1 MSHFTTIKTRL
12 TEKEPLLQAL
22 RDLGY
27 APVEGPIEIR
37 GYEDGRRR
45 VEIKISS
52 PNPDYDIGFHKA
64 DGFYECVAD
73 WFGLRDFDQTKFL
86 EDLIRRYAYHAARAK
101 LEEQGFTL
109 AAEETTKDGRVHMV
123 LRRIAPYGTSGN

>member
-12 TEKEPLLQAL
+12 AEKEPLLKAL
-22 RDLGY
+22 RDLGHE
-27 APVEGPIEIR
+27 PVEGPIEIR

-45 VEIKISS
+45 VDIKISS
-52 PNPDYDIGFHKA
+52 PNPDYDIGFQRK

-73 WFGLRDFDQTKFL
+73 WFGLRDFNQEKFVA
-86 EDLIRRYAYHAARAK
+86 DLTRRYAYHAARAK

-109 AAEETTKDGRVHMV
+109 AEEETTRDGRIHLV
-123 LRRIAPYGTSGN
+123 LRRVA